1 VTLRAVILAAGR
13 GERLGGVA
21 KALLPL
27 GGTTYLGAIVATA
40 RAAGAEAPVVVVAAP
55 FGAEVAEAARAL
67 GAEVVENPAPE
78 RGMGSSVGVGF
89 GALAHG
95 TRALLWPVDHPRVT
109 LDSVRALLAVDA
121 DVVVPR
127 VGGRGGHPVVV
138 ARAVWPAL
146 ASLATGGIARD
157 VLI

>member
-1 VTLRAVILAAGR
+1 
-13 GERLGGVA
+13 
-21 KALLPL
+21 
-27 GGTTYLGAIVATA
+27 
-40 RAAGAEAPVVVVAAP
+40 VVVVAAP
-55 FGAEVAEAARAL
+55 FGEEVAEAARAL
-67 GAEVVENPAPE
+67 GAEVVVNPAPE

-127 VGGRGGHPVVV
+127 VGGRGGHPAVV

-146 ASLATGGIARD
+146 ASLATGGVARD
-157 VLI
+157 VLWDPQWRRLDVPLDDPGLVLDVDTPGDVG